1 MQKGGT
7 TPLREFVRY
16 AQQPTQH
23 GLVMMDTPGN
33 DVTAM
38 SAQVA
43 GGAQIMVFTTG
54 RGTPTGTPIVPV
66 IKVSTNSDIYQR
78 MRDNMDLDAGTII
91 TEGETLESVGRRI
104 YEEVLA
110 VANGRLTRSE
120 ILGHREFAICPI
132 GPVF

>member
-1 MQKGGT
+1 VG
-7 TPLREFVRY
+7 Y
-16 AQQPTQH
+16 AQPVQTH

-43 GGAQIMVFTTG
+43 GGAQVMVFTTG

-66 IKVSTNSDIYQR
+66 IKVATNSGIFQR
-78 MRDNMDLDAGTII
+78 MRDNFDLDAGTII
-91 TEGETLESVGRRI
+91 SAGESLPSVGRRI

-110 VANGRLTRSE
+110 VAGGRLTRAE
-120 ILGHREFAICPI
+120 ILGHREFAICQI
-132 GPVF
+132 GLTF